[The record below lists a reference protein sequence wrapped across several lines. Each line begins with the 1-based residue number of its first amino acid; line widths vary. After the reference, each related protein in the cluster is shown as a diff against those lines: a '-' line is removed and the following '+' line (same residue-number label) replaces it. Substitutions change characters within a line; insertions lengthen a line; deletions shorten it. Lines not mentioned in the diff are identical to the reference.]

1 MRKSFRFVLIAA
13 ALSAACAS
21 GGTGG
26 AGGGSSERNRITAEQ
41 LARVTASN
49 AYDAI
54 RILQPQW
61 LDSRGVTSSAPDA
74 TPTFATVY
82 QDGSRVGGLDY
93 LRNINLNVLAEI
105 RYLPPGEASARFGMG
120 HDRGVI
126 ELISK
131 GR

>member
-1 MRKSFRFVLIAA
+1 MRTTVRFLLIALL
-13 ALSAACAS
+13 LSTGCAS
-21 GGTGG
+21 AGTS
-26 AGGGSSERNRITAEQ
+26 GGGSSERNRITGEQ

-49 AYDAI
+49 AYEAI
-54 RILQPQW
+54 RQLQPQW
-61 LDSRGVTSSAPDA
+61 LDTRGVISSSATA
-74 TPTFATVY
+74 APTYATVY
-82 QDGSRVGGLDY
+82 QDGSRIGDIEY
-93 LRNINLNVLAEI
+93 LRTVNINVLAEI

>member
-1 MRKSFRFVLIAA
+1 MRTTVRFMLIAS
-13 ALSAACAS
+13 LLFTGCAS
-21 GGTGG
+21 GGTS
-26 AGGGSSERNRITAEQ
+26 GGGSSERNRITGEQ

-49 AYDAI
+49 AYEAI

-61 LDSRGVTSSAPDA
+61 LDSRGVISSDPAA
-74 TPTFATVY
+74 APTFATVY

-93 LRNINLNVLAEI
+93 LRNVNLNVLAEI